1 LIANILALH
10 PALKMAVRPI
20 VFFLAIA
27 KLRQT
32 QKRWPFMP
40 NYKRFHDTSVSEKV
54 LDTMFLIT
62 IGVAYLFALLNLYYT
77 HQGRDGEPGLSVKD
91 VMLAYHGSHN
101 QTRLGAAI
109 NGPMEPNLPN
119 KAAKETILDWIS
131 HGAPEDEFNEKVNP
145 ILQNNC
151 IMCHSAES
159 GLPIPHFTSYANV
172 VKLTETDTGATI
184 PALVRVSHIHLFGIA
199 FILFFVGRIFIL
211 CEMPV
216 WIKRITVAIPFLF
229 LLVDIMSWFITKVY
243 PGFAYV
249 VVANGA
255 LMGIS
260 FGGQVLTSLYQ
271 MWFYKPKV
279 VPIDM

>member
-1 LIANILALH
+1 
-10 PALKMAVRPI
+10 
-20 VFFLAIA
+20 
-27 KLRQT
+27 
-32 QKRWPFMP
+32 MP
-40 NYKRFHDTSVSEKV
+40 KFRRFEDASVSEKV

-172 VKLTETDTGATI
+172 VQLTETDTGATI

-199 FILFFVGRIFIL
+199 FILFFIGRIFIL
-211 CEMPV
+211 CEMNIWV
-216 WIKRITVAIPFLF
+216 KRVTVAIPFLF
-229 LLVDIMSWFITKVY
+229 LLVDIMSWFITKIY

-255 LMGIS
+255 LMGLSI
-260 FGGQVLTSLYQ
+260 GGQLLTSLYQ

-279 VPIDM
+279 VPVDM